1 MCQKFLPLVQQNA
14 FLVCSA
20 HTLHSFGYIRFPDV
34 QLILTSVLLF
44 DIFQTNTVSLQSHNG
59 KSGPKW
65 FHEKKKKK
73 VKNCIV
79 I

>member
-1 MCQKFLPLVQQNA
+1 MCQKFLPPVQQNA

-20 HTLHSFGYIRFPDV
+20 HTSHSFGYIRFPDV
-34 QLILTSVLLF
+34 QLILTLVLLF

-65 FHEKKKKK
+65 FNEKKKKRLR
-73 VKNCIV
+73 IV
-79 I
+79 